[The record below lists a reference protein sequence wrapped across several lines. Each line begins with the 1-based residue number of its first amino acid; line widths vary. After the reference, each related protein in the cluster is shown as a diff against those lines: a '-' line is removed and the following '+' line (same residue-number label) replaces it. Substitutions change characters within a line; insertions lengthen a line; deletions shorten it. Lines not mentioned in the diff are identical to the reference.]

1 MENRPAKPQCPRIP
15 KGSGPARMAGS
26 FGRVNRMRWLFAVL
40 LGLLLLGAR
49 SVPAQVAVSRLVPAA
64 PSVGD
69 PVESIPTASFVTANP
84 AAMQWGPPTRWG
96 AGSLSAERIQSLP
109 LAQAAT
115 ATRIEFGGQ
124 YVGGRSVEE
133 DFSFAGEF
141 LQIADE
147 TNTFLIADWDVL
159 SAGVAF
165 KSGETITFGAS
176 LERAGT
182 TNLGNSLNFN
192 STNLGLSVKLSR
204 SFYGG
209 LALGTET
216 VSSSFRGDENR
227 SVQKLGLAFFTGR
240 TVKWHLEGYQ
250 IAKDAAP
257 RFGDEFSSVT
267 TNGAVAEVLMGPVL
281 IGLSGTSSEK
291 EEAQKRVKTA
301 ALDLGWVPKR
311 GWSLILH
318 SEAAVTE
325 DLGGASIVEFE
336 TTATSVSIAF
346 LF

>member
-1 MENRPAKPQCPRIP
+1 
-15 KGSGPARMAGS
+15 MAGS
-26 FGRVNRMRWLFAVL
+26 FGRVNRMRWLFVVL

-49 SVPAQVAVSRLVPAA
+49 NVPAQVAVPRLVPAA

-96 AGSLSAERIQSLP
+96 AGSLSAERTQTLP
-109 LAQAAT
+109 LPQDPTMPAP
-115 ATRIEFGGQ
+115 RIEFGGQ

-147 TNTFLIADWDVL
+147 TNFLLEADWDVL

-192 STNLGLSVKLSR
+192 STNLGLSVKLSKN
-204 SFYGG
+204 FYGG
-209 LALGTET
+209 VALGTET

-301 ALDLGWVPKR
+301 ALDLGWVPRR

-318 SEAAVTE
+318 SEAAVSE
-325 DLGGASIVEFE
+325 DLGSTPIVEFE

>member
-1 MENRPAKPQCPRIP
+1 
-15 KGSGPARMAGS
+15 
-26 FGRVNRMRWLFAVL
+26 MRWPFALL

-64 PSVGD
+64 PSLGD
-69 PVESIPTASFVTANP
+69 PLESIPTASFVPENP

-96 AGSLSAERIQSLP
+96 AGSFSAERTQTLP
-109 LAQAAT
+109 LPVDPAMPAPPV
-115 ATRIEFGGQ
+115 EFGGQ

-192 STNLGLSVKLSR
+192 STNLGLSVKLSKN
-204 SFYGG
+204 FYGG